1 MSSSKKGSKKGSKKS
16 SIKSSKKDSK
26 SSKSSKSTG
35 MFSTNGNYIGGVMS
49 IIYISVIIYFGYIFN
64 KNIAE
69 MSPTEKT
76 FSIIGLVTG
85 ALFILTANGYY
96 FVKRNKGSSDDKAK
110 VKSRYAH
117 ITLSPLYLVLAII
130 CLGFLASIFSTRK
143 VRAVY

>member
-1 MSSSKKGSKKGSKKS
+1 MASSKKGSKKGSKKS

-26 SSKSSKSTG
+26 SSKSTG

-49 IIYISVIIYFGYIFN
+49 LLYISVIIYFGYIFN

-85 ALFILTANGYY
+85 TLFILTANGYY
-96 FVKRNKGSSDDKAK
+96 FVKRNKGSSDDQAK

-117 ITLSPLYLVLAII
+117 ITLSPIYLVLAII